1 MTRRGRLTYTA
12 LVLALVL
19 VSAACGSRVSDEQAA
34 SELAADG
41 GGGAGG
47 LASGSGGGAGAGG
60 AGSASGSGGTA
71 VGGAGATNGGGDGG
85 ANGGATARGSGGS
98 ASSTR
103 SVGGATDVGVSETE
117 ILLGNVSTLTGPVPG
132 LMRGA
137 LIGSQAYATYQN
149 TKGGLF
155 GRKLRVLSGDD
166 QLDSGKNRAAHLQ
179 LKDQVFAFVGSF
191 SVADDGGAS
200 VLKDCKCP
208 DIGGSLAKVRFELP
222 NHINPQPT
230 PYGWRA
236 GPPTWYAK
244 RFPAA
249 VREKW
254 ALFGATVESTRDIRR
269 GMQAVYEQLG
279 FKVVYFA
286 EIEPNRQNFTGDI
299 IQMQREGVRAL
310 SYQGDVGNMA
320 RLARDM
326 RQQNF
331 TLDLANWGNSIYD
344 KNAFVIAPKEALEGA
359 LIDQVYAM
367 FLGEDA
373 DRVPEIKVFNE
384 WMKRID
390 PNQPVDLFSMYGW
403 ISTKLFVEAMEKT
416 KSPTRANLMT
426 SLKTFTK
433 WDADGM
439 IASVNPAAKKA
450 SDCFFVFTVK
460 NGRFVRVFPTDRT
473 YACDVAPYRY
483 LQR

>member
-1 MTRRGRLTYTA
+1 M
-12 LVLALVL
+12 
-19 VSAACGSRVSDEQAA
+19 SDEQAA
-34 SELAADG
+34 LELSQDTG
-41 GGGAGG
+41 SSGG
-47 LASGSGGGAGAGG
+47 LT
-60 AGSASGSGGTA
+60 SASGSGPGGAGPGGASGSGSAT
-71 VGGAGATNGGGDGG
+71 VGGAGTTNGAGGTSGT
-85 ANGGATARGSGGS
+85 NGSGGS
-98 ASSTR
+98 GSGSGASTR
-103 SVGGATDVGVSETE
+103 SVGGATDVGVTASE
-117 ILLGNVSTLTGPVPG
+117 IRIGNVSTLTGPVPG

-137 LIGSQAYATYQN
+137 LIGTQAYAAYQN
-149 TKGGLF
+149 SKGGLL
-155 GRKLRVLSGDD
+155 GRQLRVLSGDD
-166 QLDSGKNRAAHLQ
+166 QLDSGKNRSAHLQ

-200 VLKDCKCP
+200 VLRDCKCP
-208 DIGGSLAKVRFELP
+208 DVGGSLAKVRFNLP
-222 NHINPQPT
+222 NHVNPQPQ

-236 GPPTWYAK
+236 GPPKWFATKY
-244 RFPAA
+244 PAA

-269 GMQAVYEQLG
+269 GMQKVYEELG

-331 TLDLANWGNSIYD
+331 TVDLANWGNSIYD
-344 KNAFVIAPKEALEGA
+344 RNAFVIAGQEALEGA
-359 LIDQVYAM
+359 MIDQVYAM
-367 FLGEDA
+367 FLGEDSG
-373 DRVPEIKVFNE
+373 RVPEIKVFLE

-403 ISTKLFVEAMEKT
+403 ISMMLFVDAMEKAKTPKRTNLLEAT
-416 KSPTRANLMT
+416 KSI
-426 SLKTFTK
+426 TK
-433 WDADGM
+433 WDAKGM
-439 IASVNPAAKKA
+439 IAPVNVAAKKA

-460 NGRFVRVFPTDRT
+460 KGKFVRVFPTDRV
-473 YACDVAPYRY
+473 YACDVAGYRY
-483 LQR
+483 LSR